1 MSKKHKSKPLSLD
14 EPLGSLS
21 RDIPVPTEELQTTM
35 AEPQDRMLRYRKPPC
50 PECNASPVVT
60 IQRRGPYASYRCR
73 ACGFHFEE
81 VR

>member
-1 MSKKHKSKPLSLD
+1 LRKRHQFTPPVV
-14 EPLGSLS
+14 EPEVSVS
-21 RDIPVPTEELQTTM
+21 REVTIEIQTTM

-73 ACGFHFEE
+73 ACGFRFEE

>member
-1 MSKKHKSKPLSLD
+1 LRKRHQFTPPVV
-14 EPLGSLS
+14 EPEVSVS
-21 RDIPVPTEELQTTM
+21 REVTIEIQTTM

>member
-1 MSKKHKSKPLSLD
+1 MRKRHQFTPPVV
-14 EPLGSLS
+14 EPEVSVS
-21 RDIPVPTEELQTTM
+21 REVTIEIQTTM